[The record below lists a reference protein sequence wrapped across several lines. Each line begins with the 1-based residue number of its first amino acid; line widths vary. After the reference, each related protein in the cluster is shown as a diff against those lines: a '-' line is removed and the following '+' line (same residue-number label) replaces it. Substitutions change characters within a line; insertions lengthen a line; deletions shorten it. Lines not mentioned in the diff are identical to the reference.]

1 MAGLYWSALI
11 LLCYTCSIDCSAICR
26 EFVEEK
32 GILMHPTGFHSSR
45 SVFLCHSRS
54 PFPSF
59 LLTHSFL
66 QQLISLPRSH
76 FLSTISLSP
85 SFIQRNP
92 QLSLPFKT
100 SSSQSSW
107 PDCGLCVRVCTRARV
122 WVWASLPTTV
132 AKIFLYLWS
141 RSAGA

>member
-1 MAGLYWSALI
+1 MGRLYWSALI
-11 LLCYTCSIDCSAICR
+11 LLCSIECGSICR

-32 GILMHPTGFHSSR
+32 GKRNSDAPHGFSFIPMC
-45 SVFLCHSRS
+45 VFLCHSRS
-54 PFPSF
+54 PFPPL
-59 LLTHSFL
+59 LLTRSFL
-66 QQLISLPRSH
+66 QQLIPLPRSH